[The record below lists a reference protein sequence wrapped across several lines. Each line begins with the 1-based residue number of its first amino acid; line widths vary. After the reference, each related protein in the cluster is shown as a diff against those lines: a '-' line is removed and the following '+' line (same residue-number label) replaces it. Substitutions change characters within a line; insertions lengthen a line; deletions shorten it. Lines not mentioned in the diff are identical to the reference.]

1 MSLMSILAGAAALVF
16 LLYLFQD
23 RMIYF
28 PRSYGSAEIGR
39 LPAHAARLPF
49 LTSQGNQAA
58 YYVPPRGSAP
68 LQPGKIWLV
77 FGGNG
82 TVALDWLDF
91 VGRCP
96 DTLAGFLLLDY
107 PGYGEC
113 EGKPSPETILEST
126 RNAVGALVQWL
137 GVRQTDLDPQ
147 LAVLGHS
154 LGAAAAL
161 NFAAHHPVQRVVL
174 IAPFTSL
181 RDMAKR
187 SVGTPLCYLLRHD
200 FDNRARLREIL
211 SAHPQLQVTI
221 VHGSADQ
228 VIPVDM
234 GRDLAAA
241 AGGRVAYIE
250 IPHADHNA
258 ILSIEEDLLHRVM
271 MPAQP

>member
-1 MSLMSILAGAAALVF
+1 MSLVAVLAGATVLVF

-28 PRSYGSAEIGR
+28 PRSYGTTEMRR
-39 LPAHAARLPF
+39 LPGRTARLLF
-49 LTSQGNQAA
+49 LTSQGNQVA
-58 YYVPPRGSAP
+58 YYVPPRAFTPSP
-68 LQPGKIWLV
+68 PGKIWIV

-96 DTLAGFLLLDY
+96 DTLAGFLLVDY

-126 RNAVGALVQWL
+126 RNAVGALVQSL
-137 GVRQTDLDPQ
+137 GVRQTDLDPR

-161 NFAAHHPVQRVVL
+161 NFAAHHPVQQVVL

-187 SVGTPLCYLLRHD
+187 SVGTPLCYMLRHN
-200 FDNRARLREIL
+200 FDNRARLLEVL
-211 SAHPQLQVTI
+211 SAHPQPRVTI

-241 AGGRVAYIE
+241 SGGRVAYIE

-258 ILSIEEDLLHRVM
+258 MLSIEEDLLHRIM
-271 MPAQP
+271 MPGRP

>member
-1 MSLMSILAGAAALVF
+1 MSLVSVLAGATALLL

-28 PRSYGSAEIGR
+28 PRSYGSADMRR
-39 LPAHAARLPF
+39 LPAHAVKLSF

-58 YYVPPRGSAP
+58 YYIPPRASPRSEQGR
-68 LQPGKIWLV
+68 IWLV

-91 VGRCP
+91 VGGCP

-113 EGKPSPETILEST
+113 EGNPSPETILESS
-126 RNAVGALVQWL
+126 RNAVALLVQRL
-137 GVRQTDLDPQ
+137 GISQTDLDPR

-161 NFAAHHPVQRVVL
+161 NFAAHHPVNRLVL

-181 RDMAKR
+181 HDMARR

-200 FDNRARLREIL
+200 FDNRARLREVL
-211 SAHPQLQVTI
+211 SADPPPQVTI
-221 VHGSADQ
+221 IHGGADQ

-234 GRDLAAA
+234 GRALAAES
-241 AGGRVAYIE
+241 GGRAVYIE

-258 ILSIEEDLLHRVM
+258 ILSIEQDLLHRLM
-271 MPAQP
+271 MSARP